1 MSETKK
7 IIDNKYIIHKKIGEG
22 GFGDVYLTDKINDNN
37 QKYVVKVLKKER
49 ASLKDKERF
58 LHEIKILKKLSNQK
72 NRYTTYLY
80 DYGEGY
86 ITEEGKAEEGQIK
99 QLYLVINYALKGDLF
114 YYMDQPFEGFKEKH
128 AKLIFKKILE
138 GVQYCHDCNIS
149 HLDIKVQNILLDENF
164 EPIIS
169 DFGLSEVI
177 KSHNGEDILLEGL
190 RGTQNYMCPQ
200 MWKKGMKWKGIDAD
214 IFSLGALLFK
224 LVTNKWGFNIS
235 TPKDLFYKNIL
246 FKNYNCYWNSIKSQI
261 NKELS
266 AEFKN
271 LFINMILF
279 KPEKRPRIKDILNDP
294 WMKEIND
301 LNKEEYEKLECEV
314 INEFLKL
321 QEKKEIKN
329 KDNLNNDY
337 DNKNKNIKENKENEK
352 NMCINNNK
360 CEKAIIKEENNKI
373 TDTTDDLN
381 MEIVIL

>member
-1 MSETKK
+1 
-7 IIDNKYIIHKKIGEG
+7 
-22 GFGDVYLTDKINDNN
+22 
-37 QKYVVKVLKKER
+37 
-49 ASLKDKERF
+49 
-58 LHEIKILKKLSNQK
+58 
-72 NRYTTYLY
+72 
-80 DYGEGY
+80 
-86 ITEEGKAEEGQIK
+86 
-99 QLYLVINYALKGDLF
+99 
-114 YYMDQPFEGFKEKH
+114 
-128 AKLIFKKILE
+128 
-138 GVQYCHDCNIS
+138 
-149 HLDIKVQNILLDENF
+149 
-164 EPIIS
+164 
-169 DFGLSEVI
+169 
-177 KSHNGEDILLEGL
+177 
-190 RGTQNYMCPQ
+190 
-200 MWKKGMKWKGIDAD
+200 MKWKGIDAD

-329 KDNLNNDY
+329 KDNLSDN